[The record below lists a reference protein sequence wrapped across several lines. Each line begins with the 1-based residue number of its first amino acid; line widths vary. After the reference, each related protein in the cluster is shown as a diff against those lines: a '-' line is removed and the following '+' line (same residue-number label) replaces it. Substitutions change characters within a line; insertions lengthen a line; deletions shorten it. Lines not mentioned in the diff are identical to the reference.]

1 MAKGLYLRLYSSIV
15 ENPKIHHL
23 ADILGCSYADALYV
37 LIKIWCLILNRSSE
51 DGDVSNYESKYLAAA
66 INYPH
71 EKDLYEALKEARL
84 MTEDL
89 KIYGWDEMSGKGIT
103 DIKKSAEQNRLR
115 QQKHRDKKE
124 GR

>member
-1 MAKGLYLRLYSSIV
+1 M
-15 ENPKIHHL
+15 
-23 ADILGCSYADALYV
+23 V
-37 LIKIWCLILNRSSE
+37 LNFKQSSE

-66 INYPH
+66 INYPY
-71 EKDLYEALKEARL
+71 EKDLYEAEEARL

-115 QQKHRDKKE
+115 QQKHRTKRKV
-124 GR
+124 GNLCVTK